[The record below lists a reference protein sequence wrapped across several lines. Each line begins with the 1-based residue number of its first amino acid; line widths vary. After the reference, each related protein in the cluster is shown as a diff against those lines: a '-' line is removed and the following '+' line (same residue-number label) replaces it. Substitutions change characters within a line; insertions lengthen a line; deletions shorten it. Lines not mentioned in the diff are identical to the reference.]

1 MAFTK
6 QIILKNPYVIK
17 VMVNYVFSKRSMKFE
32 KVSSFKGDF
41 KKEWILLKMVQMNPA
56 LEIVSVKEI
65 SLNFRGPKLK

>member
-1 MAFTK
+1 
-6 QIILKNPYVIK
+6 
-17 VMVNYVFSKRSMKFE
+17 MKFE